1 MEEEFYAILKL
12 ISGEEIFSKVCPCTE
27 DMRTIL
33 ILDNPVV
40 IESINIKQLGMSG
53 MKVHPWIKISE
64 ETMFI
69 IDLDRVLTMTES
81 KDKYLIKIHEKYVR
95 DRNRKSG
102 RSKITP
108 DMGYLSSIADA
119 RIKLE
124 KIFNSY

>member
-27 DMRTIL
+27 DTRTIL